1 MLNMVSEGDSG
12 RELRGKVAI
21 VTGAGRLRG
30 IGRATANVL
39 ARMGA
44 DVVVTGTGRDPA
56 TFPDD
61 EKAAGWR
68 DIDSTADEVRSR
80 GAGAHTVVMDVT
92 DSSEVDDLISDTVA
106 KFGRL
111 DIIINNAAAP
121 YGSDRVPVVEV
132 EESVFKRVLDVKVV
146 GTFLCSRAA
155 VRQMI
160 SQGDSGGRVVN
171 ISSTAGKRGT
181 ARMAAYNAANFAV
194 DGFTQALAKEVAEH
208 GITVNSVCP
217 GMTETARLDPV
228 GRGDEWWSRAAQVPV
243 GRPAEDWEVGELIG
257 FLCSPRAAYI
267 TGQAININ
275 GGSVT
280 ER

>member
-1 MLNMVSEGDSG
+1 MTGSE
-12 RELRGKVAI
+12 RELSGKVAI

-44 DVVVTGTGRDPA
+44 DVVVTGTGRDPS
-56 TFPDD
+56 TFPPD

-68 DIDSTADEVRSR
+68 DIESTADEVRSF
-80 GAGAHTVVMDVT
+80 GVKAKTVVMDVT
-92 DSSEVDDLISDTVA
+92 NADEVQALIDDTASELGSVDIL
-106 KFGRL
+106 
-111 DIIINNAAAP
+111 INNAAAP
-121 YGSDRVPVVEV
+121 YGEDRVPVVEV
-132 EESVFKRVLDVKVV
+132 EEHVFKKVLEVKVV
-146 GTFLCSRAA
+146 GTYLCSKAA
-155 VRQMI
+155 AIQMI
-160 SQGDSGGRVVN
+160 GQSNGGRIVN

-181 ARMAAYNAANFAV
+181 ANMAAYNASNFAV
-194 DGFTQALAKEVAEH
+194 DGFTQALAKELAENE
-208 GITVNSVCP
+208 ITVNSVCP

-228 GRGDEWWSRAAQVPV
+228 GRGDEWQRRASQVPL
-243 GRPAEDWEVGELIG
+243 GRPAEDIEVGELVG

>member
-1 MLNMVSEGDSG
+1 MMTGSE
-12 RELRGKVAI
+12 RELSGKVAI

-56 TFPDD
+56 TFPPD
-61 EKAAGWR
+61 EKEAGWR
-68 DIDSTADEVRSR
+68 DIDSTADEVRAF
-80 GAGAHTVVMDVT
+80 GVKALPVVMDVT
-92 DSSEVDDLISDTVA
+92 SADDVQALIDQTVDEL
-106 KFGRL
+106 GRV
-111 DIIINNAAAP
+111 DILINNAAAP
-121 YGSDRVPVVEV
+121 YGEDRVPVVEV
-132 EESVFKRVLDVKVV
+132 EEHVFKTVLDVKVV
-146 GTFLCSRAA
+146 GTYLCSKAGA
-155 VRQMI
+155 IQMI
-160 SQGDSGGRVVN
+160 KQGDGGRIVN
-171 ISSTAGKRGT
+171 ISSTAGKRGN

-194 DGFTQALAKEVAEH
+194 DGFTQALAKELAEH
-208 GITVNSVCP
+208 EITANCVCP
-217 GMTETARLDPV
+217 GMTETARLDPI
-228 GRGDEWWSRAAQVPV
+228 GRGDEWWTRAAQVPL
-243 GRPAEDWEVGELIG
+243 GRPAEDIEVGELIG

>member
-1 MLNMVSEGDSG
+1 MPNDYIEP
-12 RELRGKVAI
+12 ELASKVAI

-44 DVVVTGTGRDPA
+44 NIVVTGTGRDPE
-56 TFPDD
+56 TFPPD
-61 EKAAGWR
+61 EKQAGWR
-68 DIDSTADEVRSR
+68 DIESTANEVRSH
-80 GAGAHTVVMDVT
+80 GTEAHTIVMDVANANDVQT
-92 DSSEVDDLISDTVA
+92 LIDETIDR
-106 KFGRL
+106 FGRL

-121 YGSDRVPVVEV
+121 YGADRVPVVEV
-132 EESVFKRVLDVKVV
+132 EEDVFKKVIEVKLI
-146 GTFLCSRAA
+146 GTFLCSKAA
-155 VRQMI
+155 AKQMVT
-160 SQGDSGGRVVN
+160 QGQGGRIIN

-181 ARMAAYNAANFAV
+181 PRMAAYNAANFAV
-194 DGFTQALAKEVAEH
+194 DGFSQALAKELAQDN
-208 GITVNSVCP
+208 ITVNCVCP
-217 GMTETARLDPV
+217 GMTETARLDPI
-228 GRGDEWWSRAAQVPV
+228 GRGDDWWGRAAQVPL
-243 GRPAEDWEVGELIG
+243 GRPAEDSEVAELIG

>member
-1 MLNMVSEGDSG
+1 MMTGSD
-12 RELRGKVAI
+12 RELSGKVAI

-56 TFPDD
+56 TFPPD
-61 EKAAGWR
+61 EKEAGWR
-68 DIDSTADEVRSR
+68 DIDSTADEVRAF
-80 GAGAHTVVMDVT
+80 GVKALPVVMDVT
-92 DSSEVDDLISDTVA
+92 KADDVQALIDQTVDEL
-106 KFGRL
+106 GRV
-111 DIIINNAAAP
+111 DILINNAAAP

-132 EESVFKRVLDVKVV
+132 EEHVFKTVLDVKVV
-146 GTFLCSRAA
+146 GTYLCSKVGAI
-155 VRQMI
+155 QMI
-160 SQGDSGGRVVN
+160 KQGDGGRIVN
-171 ISSTAGKRGT
+171 ISSTAGKRGN

-194 DGFTQALAKEVAEH
+194 DGFTQALAKELAEH
-208 GITVNSVCP
+208 EITANCVCP
-217 GMTETARLDPV
+217 GMTETARLDPI
-228 GRGDEWWSRAAQVPV
+228 GRGDEWWTRAAQVPL
-243 GRPAEDWEVGELIG
+243 GRPAEDIEVGELIG

>member
-1 MLNMVSEGDSG
+1 MMTGSE

-56 TFPDD
+56 TFPPD
-61 EKAAGWR
+61 EKEAGWR
-68 DIDSTADEVRSR
+68 DIESTADEVREF
-80 GAGAHTVVMDVT
+80 GVKALPVVMDVT
-92 DSSEVDDLISDTVA
+92 DADDVQALIDQTVEELGRVDIL
-106 KFGRL
+106 
-111 DIIINNAAAP
+111 INNAAAP
-121 YGSDRVPVVEV
+121 YGEDRVPVVEV
-132 EESVFKRVLDVKVV
+132 EEHVFKTVLEVKVV
-146 GTFLCSRAA
+146 GTYLCSKAGA
-155 VRQMI
+155 IQMMK
-160 SQGDSGGRVVN
+160 QGDGGRIVN
-171 ISSTAGKRGT
+171 ISSTAGKRGN

-194 DGFTQALAKEVAEH
+194 DGFTQALSKELAEH
-208 GITVNSVCP
+208 EITANSVCP
-217 GMTETARLDPV
+217 GMTETARLDPI
-228 GRGDEWWSRAAQVPV
+228 GRGDEWWTRAAQVPL
-243 GRPAEDWEVGELIG
+243 GRPAEDIEVGELIG